1 MCATLL
7 RFGILPQLQVNKPF
21 NYLSF
26 CVEIQ
31 FFSIYL
37 KKNLIL
43 HCRTENITTENDNKY
58 LNNFVN
64 ISNLQPELIEYYDL
78 DVSDDGYT
86 SSVPPEIYPDP
97 ESVQVS
103 KKISLLEDEHR
114 PMISKNLA
122 ERNDD
127 LKEHDTIDNIMYIY
141 YGSVGT
147 MRKSLGGSE

>member
-1 MCATLL
+1 M
-7 RFGILPQLQVNKPF
+7 
-21 NYLSF
+21 
-26 CVEIQ
+26 
-31 FFSIYL
+31 
-37 KKNLIL
+37 
-43 HCRTENITTENDNKY
+43 
-58 LNNFVN
+58 NNFVN

-78 DVSDDGYT
+78 DVAEDGYT
-86 SSVPPEIYPDP
+86 SSIPPEIYPDP
-97 ESVQVS
+97 ESVQIS
-103 KKISLLEDEHR
+103 KKIALAEEERR